1 MNTYLQNTFHQ
12 IQFTINSIKALIE
25 LIDESDFQIVP
36 IEGKRTVV
44 DLVSH
49 LAIICKAD
57 LQIIGQASMEEMNAF
72 YELNTVNSKKEIL
85 EQLNEGYEELV
96 CYYESLPDAFST
108 ATSYWGT
115 TFSTATSYWGTTYSQ
130 FEWLLEILA
139 HLNHHR
145 AQLHLY
151 ITLLGKEPVVMLFE

>member
-12 IQFTINSIKALIE
+12 IQFTINSIKSLIE
-25 LIDESDFQIVP
+25 ILDETDFQIAL
-36 IEGKRTVV
+36 IEGKRTVGE
-44 DLVSH
+44 LVSH

-57 LQIIGQASMEEMNAF
+57 LQIIGQASVEEMNAF
-72 YELNTVNSKKEIL
+72 YDINMVDSKREMLK
-85 EQLNEGYEELV
+85 QLNEGYEELV
-96 CYYESLPDAFST
+96 CYYESLPDVFIP
-108 ATSYWGT
+108 
-115 TFSTATSYWGTTYSQ
+115 ATSYWGTTYSH

-151 ITLLGKEPVVMLFE
+151 ISFLGKEPAVVLFE

>member
-25 LIDESDFQIVP
+25 ILAESDFQIAP
-36 IEGKRTVV
+36 IEGKRTVGE
-44 DLVSH
+44 LVSH

-57 LQIIGQASMEEMNAF
+57 LQIIGQASMEEMNVF
-72 YELNTVNSKKEIL
+72 YELNMVNSKKEIL

-96 CYYESLPDAFST
+96 CYYESLPDA
-108 ATSYWGT
+108 
-115 TFSTATSYWGTTYSQ
+115 FSTATSYWGTTYSQ

>member
-12 IQFTINSIKALIE
+12 IQFTINSIKGLIE
-25 LIDESDFQIVP
+25 TLNQSDFQIAP
-36 IEGKRTVV
+36 IEGKRTVGE
-44 DLVSH
+44 LVSH
-49 LAIICKAD
+49 LSILCRAD
-57 LQIIGQASMEEMNAF
+57 LQIIKKASMEEMDAF
-72 YELNTVNSKKEIL
+72 YELNIVNSKKEML

-115 TFSTATSYWGTTYSQ
+115 TYSH

-151 ITLLGKEPVVMLFE
+151 VTLMRKEPSVMLFE

>member
-25 LIDESDFQIVP
+25 IVDESDFQIAP
-36 IEGKRTVV
+36 IEKKRTVGE
-44 DLVSH
+44 LVSH

-57 LQIIGQASMEEMNAF
+57 LRIIGQASMEEMNAF
-72 YELNTVNSKKEIL
+72 YELNTVNSKKEML

-96 CYYESLPDAFST
+96 CYYESIPDVINT
-108 ATSYWGT
+108 V
-115 TFSTATSYWGTTYSQ
+115 TSYWGTTYSY

-151 ITLLGKEPVVMLFE
+151 ITLLGKETIVVLFE